1 MHYFQ
6 TNQQEDTDAP
16 ASTTRRAPKRY
27 YTEKNSKDSKKQK
40 AMKSASGPPSI
51 TEDLRAKLRQVRKI
65 IHFSHRVIGVIP
77 GRFEGF
83 GGEKYRKQHKNN

>member
-16 ASTTRRAPKRY
+16 ASNLRKTKRY
-27 YTEKNSKDSKKQK
+27 YREENPNSKKQK
-40 AMKSASGPPSI
+40 ATKSASGPPS
-51 TEDLRAKLRQVRKI
+51 TEDLRASLRQVRKI
-65 IHFSHRVIGVIP
+65 IFFSHRVIGVIP

>member
-16 ASTTRRAPKRY
+16 ASNTRKATKRY
-27 YTEKNSKDSKKQK
+27 YTEGKSNSKKQK